1 MHHERHGTS
10 RPLQRALHRPG
21 DDVGTRRPSPFLP
34 HERAPVTWVVVA
46 PSLTDYVIIGAVAA
60 VATFV
65 VTPIVGAVARARGWM
80 VEPNERSVHTSPMPE
95 VGGVAMLFGFFV
107 ALLVAL
113 SLGRFDIL
121 FEDNSE
127 PIGIA
132 LAALVVFAT
141 GFFDDIFDMAPPGK
155 VTGVVLAGLV
165 LWWFGA
171 TMFYFRVPFF
181 DVIILSSDW
190 TPLVTV
196 LWVLGMTQAIN
207 FIDGLDGLAAGI
219 VAIGATAFFLYANK
233 LDDLGLL
240 AEQNLGPLIAIITAG
255 ISLGFLPHNFN
266 PARIFMGDSGAFLL
280 GLLLA
285 VSTSVVGG
293 RADPNAQGFVGQT
306 FFFFAPLAIPLL
318 ILGVPILDTLFAI
331 VRRASKR
338 QALDVADKGHLHH
351 RLMNLGH
358 GHRRS
363 VLILWTWTALLSG
376 FVLYP
381 VLTGENPSYL
391 SFGVGALGIVL
402 YTVLHPSVRRKRA
415 IAVEAALNRP
425 ASEQLD
431 PSRPE
436 RREAD
441 EAHDE
446 AHDDDGDDDGDE
458 AENGIAGDADGAGD
472 RADPGDDGAGD
483 PDDAVVEQAGG
494 APPADGTARRRP
506 ADDVLPASSAAVSS
520 RSRKP

>member
-1 MHHERHGTS
+1 M
-10 RPLQRALHRPG
+10 APG
-21 DDVGTRRPSPFLP
+21 FS
-34 HERAPVTWVVVA
+34 
-46 PSLTDYVIIGAVAA
+46 DYLLIGAVAA
-60 VATFV
+60 VTTFV
-65 VTPIVGAVARARGWM
+65 VTPLVGGFARARGWV
-80 VEPNERSVHTSPMPE
+80 VEPNERSVHTTPIPD
-95 VGGVAMLFGFFV
+95 VGGVAMLVGFFV
-107 ALLVAL
+107 ALLTAML
-113 SLGRFDIL
+113 LGRFDVI

-155 VTGVVLAGLV
+155 VTGVVLAGIILV
-165 LWWFGA
+165 WFGV

-196 LWVLGMTQAIN
+196 LWLLGMTQAIN

-219 VAIGATAFFLYANK
+219 VAIGSGAFFLYAIK
-233 LDDLGLL
+233 LSDLGLL
-240 AEQNLGPLIAIITAG
+240 SDRNVGPMVAVITAG
-255 ISLGFLPHNFN
+255 ICVGFLPHNFN

-293 RADPNAQGFVGQT
+293 RADPNTQDFVGQT

-318 ILGVPILDTLFAI
+318 ILGVPILDTAFAI

-381 VLTGENPSYL
+381 VLTDDNPSYL
-391 SFGVGALGIVL
+391 SLGIGALAIVL
-402 YTVLHPSVRRKRA
+402 FTVLHPSVRRKRA
-415 IAVEAALNRP
+415 EAVEAALDRP

-436 RREAD
+436 RREG
-441 EAHDE
+441 ERSE
-446 AHDDDGDDDGDE
+446 VRIPQ
-458 AENGIAGDADGAGD
+458 NSLDGAAEELPTDGEGD
-472 RADPGDDGAGD
+472 
-483 PDDAVVEQAGG
+483 
-494 APPADGTARRRP
+494 
-506 ADDVLPASSAAVSS
+506 
-520 RSRKP
+520 